1 MPSVPS
7 QIFVNIVDYHYIG
20 IIYEVYCRIIP
31 IKNGV
36 CSIQNSFKEKN
47 FLTLLSIPAVDVFYD
62 AALLQTY

>member
-7 QIFVNIVDYHYIG
+7 QILVNIVDYHYIG

-36 CSIQNSFKEKN
+36 WSVHNSVKENN
-47 FLTLLSIPAVDVFYD
+47 FLTLLSIPAVDLFSD
-62 AALLQTY
+62 AALLQT